1 MNGTNSTLMNTLTR
15 MALLVMVL
23 FTVSLTQVMAQPSCA
38 CKGSIQVSVDA
49 DCQLRLVVRD
59 VLASTAGSCDAGAT
73 ITLMKTAQGDIIPD
87 LAPAIGVAEVDGS
100 LLIGKTIYAKVTTQP
115 IDGKVNSCWTTVYV
129 EDKIKPSWANN
140 RPDTCIVTCPSL
152 GTFVPRAI
160 DNCHTP
166 RVYQVSE
173 SIVVNDCTK
182 PLIFAGPDTLKCI
195 TREYRAIDESGNVSD
210 SICKVVIYVTA
221 IDDLIWPKN
230 SQLFCEEDYAK
241 IPSGPFAGHPSPVA
255 IDGKKGSG
263 VPSLYPWLPTTKNA
277 TYWIGRSGDGLRDS
291 VSLSTRVVPPGSPA
305 SAQVCL
311 TAPANIT
318 LRFKYGSIHL
328 PAATDS
334 AFYTINGDWKGGRKG
349 VITPMSGT
357 VPAPFN
363 NIPLLSGQTICVN
376 LVGSGASLTFG
387 LDTLMTGIP
396 LLPENSAACNLFVTY
411 TDQKFPTIKCVTKIL
426 RRWTF
431 MEWSCNSRI
440 ITRDQLIE
448 IIDNKGPGIH
458 DLKNDIAT
466 TNGHS
471 CEGLYKLQKP
481 RLTDN
486 CSDDLKYNVTIKDE
500 EGKPVSFIAGL
511 RLSDADR
518 YVKLPLGCD
527 SIFYTAFDGCHNSTE
542 VSIVVRVEDNTPP
555 VAVCKQN
562 TVVGLTDGGK
572 AWVPAS
578 SFDNGSYDECD
589 LAKVLV
595 RRMDP
600 TPCQPCKAPII
611 PGFTYIGEHINPG
624 KTAPHHYYVSK
635 HRANPRVAAKTAAA
649 VGGYLVHLNNAAENK
664 WVDDKYREWNIA
676 EDYIIGLR
684 DALGKGEFSWF
695 SGQSGTY
702 RNWAPGYPVDTI
714 ITPLNHRN
722 DSIYVRSKY
731 STWTSS
737 RPARWVNFDVD
748 NCDADEYLYIVEVE
762 DPCGFSEYVEFCCN
776 DVTSTSPKVVV
787 LRAIDKSGN
796 WNECMVNATVQD
808 KLPLELT
815 CPPNQI
821 ITCDYPVSLTK
832 EDLRTAFGY
841 AELKGNC
848 SSGTITDTFY
858 TNLTSCR
865 IGTIRRVFTATRG
878 TEVRTC
884 TQIIW
889 VGGRSGY
896 TGPRSWPK
904 DTIVMSCGN
913 PEDDAFRTSE
923 LGKPDLSGDNVCS
936 LVGYKHHDDIF
947 YINNST
953 PDACFKILRTHTVID
968 WCKFYPNTFV
978 IDRVP
983 ASVVNFLRS
992 IGGTGTELSVNNY
1005 LILINSIGAIEKV
1018 NTVGSENVYYY
1029 PKSTFG
1035 AHQVP
1040 NINLEGL
1047 LPGIGSVIPV
1057 TRLPELAHIFLLD
1070 YWNTWERLQTI
1081 KVADKVAPAIV
1092 CPPAK
1097 TVCTYDPSCVGGF
1110 IELSTTAT
1118 DACTQEL
1125 RWYYRIDKNND
1136 GSFDSGSQYN
1146 KTGIGNSI
1154 DASGTYPIGTH
1165 KIEYT
1170 FEDKCGNLSKCEQL
1184 FTIKNC
1190 KAPTPYCLNG
1200 LATTLM
1206 PVDSDNNGTVDGGM
1220 VDVWATDFDNGS
1232 SHPCPG
1238 YKVAVSFAV
1247 ITANADGTPKVV
1259 NRRTYT
1265 CDSIITGV
1273 RRNVRIYIAA
1283 VDTKGKVILDDNNKV
1298 VQDYCSTFIDVQ
1310 NNLGACGS
1318 AGRIVVNGSVMTE
1331 NEIPV
1336 KDVSVSLEGSEKT
1349 MMTGNN
1355 GTYNFSD
1362 VTAGG
1367 SYLVKPFKNDDHM
1380 NGISTLDLVMIQRHI
1395 LGIEKITSPYKLIA
1409 ADVNKD
1415 KNISAADLTE
1425 LRKLILGI
1433 NDKFTNN
1440 NSWRFVDKAHKF
1452 TDVNSAQAE
1461 IFPELYSLTNAKSNM
1476 KIDFMSIKVGDVNGN
1491 VTANSNDN
1499 RTESRSAQNFALNT
1513 VNASF
1518 NAGQIVEVPVIVAE
1532 ANSVT
1537 GFQFT
1542 VGFDAEKLSLE
1553 GIDGDI
1559 VGMTDNNF
1567 GFTNLA
1573 DGLLSVSYNK
1583 EKAMDMQEGDRIIKL
1598 TFKAKANGTLS
1609 EVMNINSDI
1618 TKAEAYTGSHDV
1630 MNVNFKVVNRVA
1642 DGVVLH
1648 QNTPNPFKANTVIG
1662 FELPKAM
1669 SATITIYDVTGKMLR
1684 EYKDEF
1690 SKGYNNLEIN
1700 KNELGSVGV
1709 MYYTLEAG
1717 DFKATKKMVVIE

>member
-1 MNGTNSTLMNTLTR
+1 MNGTNSTPLNHLFR
-15 MALLVMVL
+15 MALLTMV
-23 FTVSLTQVMAQPSCA
+23 FFSVSLTQSMAQSCV
-38 CKGSIQVSVDA
+38 CKGHVQVSVD
-49 DCQLRLVVRD
+49 DTCK
-59 VLASTAGSCDAGAT
+59 AT
-73 ITLMKTAQGDIIPD
+73 IRKTDILTSALTCGGGKTVTLMKTKDGGIIATGTDSIRTD
-87 LAPAIGVAEVDGS
+87 LS
-100 LLIGKTIYAKVTTQP
+100 LYLGKTLYVKVSDAGTGT
-115 IDGKVNSCWTTVYV
+115 NSCWSEVKI
-129 EDKIKPSWANN
+129 EDKLKPRWASS

-152 GTFVPRAI
+152 GTFVPKAI

-173 SIVVNDCTK
+173 NIVVNNCQM

-195 TREYRAIDESGNVSD
+195 TREYRAIDEWGNVSD

-230 SQLFCEEDYAK
+230 AKLFCEDDYAK
-241 IPSGPFAGHPSPVA
+241 IPSGPYAGHPSPLD
-255 IDGKKGSG
+255 IGTKKGSG

-277 TYWIGRSGDGLRDS
+277 SYWIGRSADGLRDS
-291 VSLSTRVVPPGSPA
+291 VSLATMPVPVGSPA

-311 TAPANIT
+311 TAPENIT
-318 LRFKYGSIHL
+318 LTFRYGTASL
-328 PAATDS
+328 PTSNDS
-334 AFYTINGDWKGGRKG
+334 TYYTVNGVWKGG
-349 VITPMSGT
+349 SGT
-357 VPAPFN
+357 PPSLPLAVP
-363 NIPLLSGQTICVN
+363 LTKGQTICVY
-376 LVGSGASLTFG
+376 LVGPGSSLTFG

-396 LLPENSAACNLFVTY
+396 LTPEIVNDCNIFVTY
-411 TDQKFPTIKCVTKIL
+411 TDQKFPAVKCVTKIL
-426 RRWTF
+426 RRWTV
-431 MEWSCNSRI
+431 MEWSCNSTI
-440 ITRDQLIE
+440 KTFDQLIE
-448 IIDNKGPGIH
+448 IIDNKGPRIL

-500 EGKPVSFIAGL
+500 QGKPVSFIAGL

-542 VSIVVRVEDNTPP
+542 VSIIVRVEDNTPP

-611 PGFTYIGEHINPG
+611 PGFTYIGEYLNAG

-635 HRANPRVAAKTAAA
+635 HRAAPRVAAKTAAA

-664 WVDDKYREWNIA
+664 WVDDKYREWNLP
-676 EDYIIGLR
+676 EDYIVGLR
-684 DALGKGEFSWF
+684 DAIGKGEFSWF
-695 SGQSGTY
+695 SGNLGSY

-722 DSIYVRSKY
+722 DSIYVRATYNSWS
-731 STWTSS
+731 ST

-748 NCDADEYLYIVEVE
+748 NCDSDEYLYIVEVE

-776 DVTSTSPKVVV
+776 DATSATPKVVV
-787 LRAIDKSGN
+787 LRAIDKAGN
-796 WNECMVNATVQD
+796 WNECMVNAHVQD

-821 ITCDYPVSLTK
+821 ITCDYPISLTK
-832 EDLRTAFGY
+832 ADLGTAFGY

-878 TEVRTC
+878 SEVRTC

-889 VGGRSGY
+889 VGGKSGY
-896 TGPRSWPK
+896 TGPRAWPR
-904 DTIVMSCGN
+904 DTIVMSCGD

-936 LVGYKHHDDIF
+936 LVGYKHHDDIY
-947 YINNST
+947 YINNSV

-978 IDRVP
+978 IDKVP
-983 ASVVNFLRS
+983 ASVVNFLRA
-992 IGGTGTELSVNNY
+992 IGGTGNELSVNQY
-1005 LILINSIGAIEKV
+1005 LILINSLGAIEKV

-1047 LPGIGSVIPV
+1047 LPGIGNVIPV
-1057 TRLPELAHIFLLD
+1057 TRLPELANIFLLD

-1081 KVADKVAPAIV
+1081 KVADKVAPTIV
-1092 CPPAK
+1092 CPQAK
-1097 TVCTYDPSCVGGF
+1097 TVCTYDPNCAGGF

-1125 RWYYRIDKNND
+1125 RWYYRIDRNND

-1146 KTGIGNSI
+1146 KTGLGNSI

-1206 PVDSDNNGTVDGGM
+1206 PVDTNSNGTPDIGM
-1220 VDVWATDFDNGS
+1220 VSVWATDFDNGS
-1232 SHPCPG
+1232 AHVCPG
-1238 YKVAVSFAV
+1238 YTVAASFAP
-1247 ITANADGTPKVV
+1247 ITAKADGTPNVV
-1259 NRRTYT
+1259 NGRTYT
-1265 CDSIITGV
+1265 CDSIKTGIK
-1273 RRNVRIYIAA
+1273 RDVRIYFAA
-1283 VDTKGKVILDDNNKV
+1283 VDPKGKVILDDLNKV
-1298 VQDYCSTFIDVQ
+1298 VQDYCSTFITVQ
-1310 NNLGACGS
+1310 DNFNVCKT

-1355 GTYNFSD
+1355 GAYSFAD

-1367 SYLVKPFKNDDHM
+1367 SYLVKPFKNDDHL

-1395 LGIEKITSPYKLIA
+1395 LGIEKLSSPYKLIA

-1452 TDVNSAQAE
+1452 TDINSAQAE
-1461 IFPELYSLTNAKSNM
+1461 IFPELYSLNNAKSNM

-1491 VTANSNDN
+1491 VTANANDN
-1499 RTESRSAQNFALNT
+1499 TTESRSAQQFALNT

-1518 NAGQIVEVPVIVAE
+1518 TAGQIVEVPVMLTE

-1559 VGMTDNNF
+1559 MGMTDNNF

-1598 TFKAKANGTLS
+1598 TFKAKANGTLA

-1630 MNVNFKVVNRVA
+1630 MNVIFKVVNKVA
-1642 DGVVLH
+1642 ETAVLH

-1669 SATITIYDVTGKMLR
+1669 SATLTIYDVTGKMLR
-1684 EYKDEF
+1684 EYKDEYN
-1690 SKGYNNLEIN
+1690 KGFNSIEIN
-1700 KNELGSVGV
+1700 KNEIGSVGV